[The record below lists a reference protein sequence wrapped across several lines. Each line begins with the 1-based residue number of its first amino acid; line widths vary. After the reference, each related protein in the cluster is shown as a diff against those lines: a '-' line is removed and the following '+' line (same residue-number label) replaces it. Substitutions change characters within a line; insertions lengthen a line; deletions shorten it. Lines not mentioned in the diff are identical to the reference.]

1 MTYAEY
7 KKQCNDI
14 SASDIE
20 KYHDL
25 VGQSL
30 SEKMLLHRRGF
41 YYLSDSEE
49 D

>member
-1 MTYAEY
+1 MTYSDY
-7 KKQCNDI
+7 KKQCKDV
-14 SASDIE
+14 STSDIE
-20 KYHDL
+20 KYHQL

-30 SEKMLLHRRGF
+30 SEKMLLRRRGF